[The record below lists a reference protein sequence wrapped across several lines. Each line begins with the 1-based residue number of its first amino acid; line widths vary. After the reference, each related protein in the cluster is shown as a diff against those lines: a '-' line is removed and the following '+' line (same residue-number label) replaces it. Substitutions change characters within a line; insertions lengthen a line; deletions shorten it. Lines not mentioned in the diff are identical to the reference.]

1 MCYHVKKKKSA
12 FYFTESAIKRYDNPS
27 FQHDESLG
35 QSDQLKPK
43 KKM

>member
-1 MCYHVKKKKSA
+1 MLKKKSLL
-12 FYFTESAIKRYDNPS
+12 FYFTESAIKRYDNPT

-43 KKM
+43 QKM